1 MRLRSFI
8 SAATTILAVSCSHTD
23 RNRSM
28 VVVNPVHYHAALVQK
43 NALPGVSDTVDVYA
57 PEGEEL
63 TSYLNTVRSFN
74 ERAENPTRWVERIHK
89 CTDCIDSLRE
99 ARDGDFVI
107 LACPNMIKA
116 NYILAFVKKGYNVLA
131 DKPLAITSDGFETL
145 NEAYDIAKEKGLII
159 YDLMTE
165 RYDIINIIVRKL
177 ISDKNFIGKLQD
189 GVSMSSVH
197 HFYKNVV
204 GSVLQRP
211 KWYYDTRQQGEGI
224 VDVTTHLIDLIFWQ
238 CFPEQSI
245 TRNDVNIL
253 SADHY
258 PTHISLGQYKLSTGA
273 ESFPDYLDFCR
284 SDSVINVMSN
294 GSISFYV
301 KGIPVTIDV
310 RWDFEAPE
318 GSGDTF
324 EALYKG
330 SKATIKIVQDS
341 TTNFK
346 KILTIDAS
354 REAVDDLKGMLAKD
368 FTGIAIEEYK
378 NGSWIVNINP
388 AMSKWHEDHFG
399 LVCKSFLEYL
409 NGSVLPDWEST
420 NTITK
425 YHLTTE
431 AVKLAQKQ
439 NE

>member
-1 MRLRSFI
+1 MRLGSFI
-8 SAATTILAVSCSHTD
+8 FAATTILAVSCTNTD

-43 NALPGVSDTVDVYA
+43 SLLPGVSDTVDVYA

-63 TSYLNTVRSFN
+63 TSYLNTIRSFN
-74 ERAENPTRWVERIHK
+74 ERADNPTRWVEKVHK

-99 ARDGDFVI
+99 AREGDFVT

-116 NYILAFVKKGYNVLA
+116 NYILSSVKKGYNVLA
-131 DKPLAITSDGFETL
+131 DKPLAITSEGYETL
-145 NEAYDIAKEKGLII
+145 MEAYEIAKENGLII

-177 ISDKNFIGKLQD
+177 ISDKNFFGKLQE

-197 HFYKNVV
+197 HFYKNVA

-224 VDVTTHLIDLIFWQ
+224 VDVTTHLIDLVFWQ
-238 CFPEQSI
+238 CFPDQSI
-245 TRNDVNIL
+245 SRDDVKIL
-253 SADHY
+253 GANHY
-258 PTHISLGQYKLSTGA
+258 PTHISLEQYKLSTGA
-273 ESFPDYLDFCR
+273 ESFPDYLDYCR
-284 SDSVINVMSN
+284 RDSVINVMSN
-294 GSISFYV
+294 GSISFDV
-301 KGIPVTIDV
+301 KGMPVSIDV

-330 SKATIKIVQDS
+330 SNATIRIVQDS
-341 TTNFK
+341 TTDFK
-346 KILTIDAS
+346 KILTFDAS
-354 REAVDDLKGMLAKD
+354 KEAIDGLKVMLAKD
-368 FTGIAIEEYK
+368 FNGITIEEYK
-378 NGSWIVNINP
+378 DGSWLVDIDPSIN
-388 AMSKWHEDHFG
+388 KGHEDHFG
-399 LVCKSFLEYL
+399 LVCQSFLEYL
-409 NGSVLPDWEST
+409 NGSKLPDWEST

-431 AVKLAQKQ
+431 AVKLAEKQ